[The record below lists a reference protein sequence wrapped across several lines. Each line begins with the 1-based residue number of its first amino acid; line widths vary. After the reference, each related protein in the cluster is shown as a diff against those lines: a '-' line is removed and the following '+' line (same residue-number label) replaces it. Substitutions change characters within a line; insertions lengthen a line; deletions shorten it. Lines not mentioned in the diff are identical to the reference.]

1 MSVCVD
7 VSDTD
12 EVTLRITDNNIL
24 NLAELFSDSAD
35 VEAFTNLLKKAKGR
49 LTTVSA
55 YISSVMVDRNEIRQ
69 VYVDN
74 FIDDDNLSEHPAY
87 EAGYC
92 DATRVQKAELEEK
105 LFRASLL
112 IHRLEK
118 LANNFGEAPA
128 LTRQD
133 IAQILDLI
141 KHG

>member
-1 MSVCVD
+1 MAVCVD

-24 NLAELFSDSAD
+24 NLSELFSDSAD
-35 VEAFTNLLKKAKGR
+35 AEAFTNLLKKVKGKM
-49 LTTVSA
+49 TTVSA

-92 DATRVQKAELEEK
+92 DAERVQKATLEEK

-112 IHRLEK
+112 IYRLEK

>member
-12 EVTLRITDNNIL
+12 EVTLRITDNNIS

-35 VEAFTNLLKKAKGR
+35 IEAFTKLLEKVKGKM
-49 LTTVSA
+49 TTVSA

-92 DATRVQKAELEEK
+92 DATCAQKATLEEK

-118 LANNFGEAPA
+118 LANNFGEAPD

>member
-7 VSDTD
+7 VSSTE
-12 EVTLRITDNNIL
+12 EVTLRITDDNIL
-24 NLAELFSDSAD
+24 NMTELFNDSAD
-35 VEAFTNLLKKAKGR
+35 AEAFTKLLTKAKGK
-49 LTTVSA
+49 LATVSA
-55 YISSVMVDRNEIRQ
+55 YISSVDVDRNEIRQ

-87 EAGYC
+87 EAGYW
-92 DATRVQKAELEEK
+92 DAMRIQKANLEEK

>member
-7 VSDTD
+7 VSDTE

-24 NLAELFSDSAD
+24 NLAELFNDSAD
-35 VEAFTNLLKKAKGR
+35 AEAFTKLLTKAKGK

-92 DATRVQKAELEEK
+92 DAIRVQKADLEEK